1 MEQNS
6 STQQPVNNNAGGVK
20 KYILI
25 VWEFLK
31 IILIAA
37 VIVLPIRYFIFQPFI
52 VKGESMMPNFQSGD
66 YLIVDELSYLVSKPH
81 RGDVVVLKYP
91 LDMSQRFIKRIVA
104 LPGETVEI
112 KNGKIT
118 ITKDSNTIVL
128 NEKNYLPNLS
138 GTDGD
143 IRMTL
148 DGDNYF
154 VLGDNRDHS
163 YDSRTW
169 GILPKQDIV
178 GKAALRLFPIT
189 SLSFIKTPS
198 Y

>member
-118 ITKDSNTIVL
+118 ITKDSNTIVQ

>member
-163 YDSRTW
+163 YDSRKW
-169 GILPKQDIV
+169 GILPKQYIV

>member
-154 VLGDNRDHS
+154 VFGDNRDHS
-163 YDSRTW
+163 YDSRKW

>member
-138 GTDGD
+138 ETDGD